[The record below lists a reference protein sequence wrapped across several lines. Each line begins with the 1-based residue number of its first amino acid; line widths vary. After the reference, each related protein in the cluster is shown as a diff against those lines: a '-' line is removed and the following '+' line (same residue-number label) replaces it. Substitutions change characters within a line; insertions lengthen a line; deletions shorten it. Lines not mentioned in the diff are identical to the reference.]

1 LHKLKND
8 FENKQNKVHELKQ
21 EIEKVNRDKAMLNEN
36 IEGLKRS
43 LHDNTNLLMEAGNKQ
58 NILSMKIESV
68 EKEKTTV
75 IDKNRDLKEKHS
87 NLTAEFDAM
96 KLRWNEA
103 SKTVSEQNIVI
114 IGCKADIEHLKQEL
128 YEMDQMLNAKEK
140 GLMEHDQELQDM
152 FDEKTQISERL
163 ELSEINLTNIK
174 CEVISLKNEK
184 IELESNVDMSKSEAT
199 YTQEMLDGEM
209 QNLAKKRY
217 QIGVMEDE
225 IGVMHEELTQ
235 EKSKNESLKTL
246 QERQRREKE
255 NLQSEFD
262 EMRKSTMEARTK
274 AVNAEKQ
281 VSDLKKAIDG
291 YKKDLNELRSKQAV
305 SSSLVGGLLGSG
317 HGHRPVRKSMG
328 GFGQPFNLSHGGIHS
343 EHNFEAHQHSKHSAD
358 HIGMGQ

>member
-1 LHKLKND
+1 
-8 FENKQNKVHELKQ
+8 
-21 EIEKVNRDKAMLNEN
+21 MLNEN

-43 LHDNTNLLMEAGNKQ
+43 LHDNTNRLMEAGNQQ

-68 EKEKTTV
+68 EKEKTII

-87 NLTAEFDAM
+87 NLTAEFDTM
-96 KLRWNEA
+96 KLKLNEA
-103 SKTVSEQNIVI
+103 SKTVSEQNIMI
-114 IGCKADIEHLKQEL
+114 IGCKADIEHLKQDL

-184 IELESNVDMSKSEAT
+184 IELESNVDMSKSQAT
-199 YTQEMLDGEM
+199 LTQEMLDGEM

-217 QIGVMEDE
+217 QIGSMEDQMR
-225 IGVMHEELTQ
+225 VMNEELTQ
-235 EKSKNESLKTL
+235 EKSKNESLKTM

-262 EMRKSTMEARTK
+262 EMRKTSMEARTK

-291 YKKDLNELRSKQAV
+291 YKKDLNDLRSKQGV

-328 GFGQPFNLSHGGIHS
+328 GFGQPLNLSHGGFHS